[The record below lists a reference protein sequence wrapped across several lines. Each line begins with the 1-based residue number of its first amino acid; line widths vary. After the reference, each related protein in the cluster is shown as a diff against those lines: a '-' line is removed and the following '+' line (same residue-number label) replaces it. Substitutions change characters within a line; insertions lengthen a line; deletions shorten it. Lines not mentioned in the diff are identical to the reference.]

1 MSTTQKCFDIL
12 RSFYESRT
20 VFNEE
25 EWELIASMHRHKTLA
40 KGEVFS
46 REGEV
51 CTQLAF
57 LAMGQMRYY
66 YKINNKEY
74 TSQFFFPQSI
84 VTDYIS
90 MTKNRPSRLTIEAMT
105 ESEVLI
111 MDRGALQVL
120 YEKIPNVMYRLAKNA
135 LEEVYFEFAER
146 VTGLLLDTPE
156 KRYIKLMEHQ
166 PRILQ
171 NVPQYM
177 IASYL
182 GITPEALSRIRSRIA
197 KENR

>member
-1 MSTTQKCFDIL
+1 
-12 RSFYESRT
+12 
-20 VFNEE
+20 
-25 EWELIASMHRHKTLA
+25 
-40 KGEVFS
+40 
-46 REGEV
+46 
-51 CTQLAF
+51 
-57 LAMGQMRYY
+57 
-66 YKINNKEY
+66 
-74 TSQFFFPQSI
+74 
-84 VTDYIS
+84 
-90 MTKNRPSRLTIEAMT
+90 
-105 ESEVLI
+105 
-111 MDRGALQVL
+111 
-120 YEKIPNVMYRLAKNA
+120 MYRLAKNA